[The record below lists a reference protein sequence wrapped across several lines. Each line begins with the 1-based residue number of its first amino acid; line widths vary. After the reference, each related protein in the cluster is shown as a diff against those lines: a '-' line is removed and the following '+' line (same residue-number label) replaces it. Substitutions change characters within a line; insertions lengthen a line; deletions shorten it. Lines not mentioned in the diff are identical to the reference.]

1 MTIDG
6 ETQGWESL
14 GIARAPDQKEQ
25 ILSEQTGVGR
35 GDFTMEE
42 GT

>member
-6 ETQGWESL
+6 ETQEWESL
-14 GIARAPDQKEQ
+14 ALARALYQKEQ

-35 GDFTMEE
+35 GDFTLEE